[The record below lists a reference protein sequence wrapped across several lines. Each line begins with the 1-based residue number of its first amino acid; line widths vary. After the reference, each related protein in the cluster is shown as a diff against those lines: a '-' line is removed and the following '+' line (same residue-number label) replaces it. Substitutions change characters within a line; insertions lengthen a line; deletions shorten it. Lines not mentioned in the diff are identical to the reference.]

1 MHLVRHALPH
11 AAGGPQVTVTADTVV
26 IGIGNDHRRDDGI
39 GPAVAAAVAAR
50 GLPGVRVHRCAAEL
64 TAILDAWAGADVA
77 VIVDAVVGGTPGRV
91 GRCSL
96 DDVTESATLSSHD
109 LNLRQ
114 TYELGRALGRAPAS
128 VVVVTIDIAD
138 TGYGSGL
145 SPAVATALPH
155 AVAAV
160 IALVEHA
167 QKSAHQ

>member
-1 MHLVRHALPH
+1 
-11 AAGGPQVTVTADTVV
+11 VTATAGIVV

-50 GLPGVRVHRCAAEL
+50 ELPGVRVHRCAAEP
-64 TAILDAWAGADVA
+64 TAILDAWEGAGVA
-77 VIVDAVVGGTPGRV
+77 VIVDAVMGGVPGRV

-96 DDVTESATLSSHD
+96 DEVTESATLSSHD

-114 TYELGRALGRAPAS
+114 TYELGRALGRAPAAL
-128 VVVVTIDIAD
+128 VVVTIDIAD

-145 SPAVATALPH
+145 SPAVETALPH
-155 AVAAV
+155 AVAEV

-167 QKSAHQ
+167 QKAAHQ